1 MAKRRQNGEGT
12 IYQRPNG
19 LWVCEVTLGYD
30 ANKKR
35 IKKTVSSMDLEK
47 LKKKLNDLKYLND
60 RNMVAEPSKYA
71 VSDWLDFWLEN
82 YKKQSVKPTTYDM
95 YYTACKNYI
104 KPHLGHYKLDKLNP
118 LAVQKFINDISQK
131 GLNAKNGL
139 SLSSL
144 KKITITLSQAYD
156 QAVKLGMLYQNP
168 CSSIVMPQKDVKQS
182 VAFTEDEQ
190 KRFLSHCPGETT
202 FENLFIFAFNTGMRM
217 GEILALMWND
227 IDFKNNIVTVSKN
240 ISVVTNYDED
250 AEKKQKT
257 IINTSTKNGTIREVP
272 LTKKALAAILYQK
285 EHNKHNSP
293 FVFYS
298 TTGTPVQKRN
308 IYKAFDRI
316 IEKSDISS
324 PVTFHSMRHSFATR
338 LLEKGADIKTVS
350 NLLGHKSIHI
360 TLDIY
365 SHVHTDLKQKTIA
378 LLD

>member
-60 RNMVAEPSKYA
+60 RSMVAEPSKYT

-95 YYTACKNYI
+95 YYNACDNYI
-104 KPHLGHYKLDKLNP
+104 KPQLGHYKLDKLTA

-139 SLSSL
+139 SLSSI
-144 KKITITLSQAYD
+144 KKIVITLSQAYD
-156 QAVKLGMLYQNP
+156 QAISLGMLYQNP
-168 CSSIVMPQKDVKQS
+168 CKALKMPQKDIKES
-182 VAFTEDEQ
+182 VAFTDAEQ
-190 KRFLSHCPGETT
+190 QRFLSNCPGETT

-217 GEILALMWND
+217 GEILALTWND
-227 IDFKNNIVTVSKN
+227 IDFNSNTVTVNKN
-240 ISVVTNYDED
+240 LSVVNNYDKES
-250 AEKKQKT
+250 KRKQKT
-257 IINTSTKNGTIREVP
+257 IINTSTKNGTVREIP
-272 LTKKALAAILYQK
+272 LTKKAFAAVKYQK
-285 EHNKHNSP
+285 EHNKKNSP

-298 TTGTPVQKRN
+298 TAGSPLQKRN
-308 IYKAFDRI
+308 IYRAFDNI
-316 IEKSDISS
+316 IKKSNVES

-350 NLLGHKSIHI
+350 NLLGHKSIQI

-365 SHVHTDLKQKTIA
+365 SHVHADLKQKTIA